1 MQVKFFSNIFC
12 YEQHISTILNPPLL
26 CMGLMAYL
34 FLGFC
39 LINLFNCDN
48 ATVNF
53 IEIIM
58 VFYNMARL
66 HWK

>member
-1 MQVKFFSNIFC
+1 
-12 YEQHISTILNPPLL
+12 
-26 CMGLMAYL
+26 
-34 FLGFC
+34 

-53 IEIIM
+53 IEIIL
-58 VFYNMARL
+58 VFCNMARL

>member
-1 MQVKFFSNIFC
+1 
-12 YEQHISTILNPPLL
+12 
-26 CMGLMAYL
+26 MGLMAYL
-34 FLGFC
+34 FLAFC

-48 ATVNF
+48 STVNF
-53 IEIIM
+53 IEIIL